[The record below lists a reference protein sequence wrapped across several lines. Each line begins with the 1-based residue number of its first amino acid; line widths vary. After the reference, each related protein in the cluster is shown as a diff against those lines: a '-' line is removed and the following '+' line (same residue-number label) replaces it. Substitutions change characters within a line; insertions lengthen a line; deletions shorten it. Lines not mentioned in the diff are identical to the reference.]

1 MSARRVILWVVVAV
15 IVLGLI
21 AVGVGLFYRGG
32 FGTGI
37 AYGIMRNG
45 RFFNT
50 PRGYGM
56 MPGVGRAIGFPFLG
70 WIGSLLIFGFG
81 LLVGLLLGGI
91 GRSNQP
97 RRQEGPDDDKER
109 AAFEAWHR
117 EAHEHDP
124 APPAAKRGR
133 RSQS

>member
-21 AVGVGLFYRGG
+21 ALGIGLFYRGG

-37 AYGIMRNG
+37 AYGMMRNG
-45 RFFNT
+45 RYFVT
-50 PRGYGM
+50 PHGYEM
-56 MPGVGRAIGFPFLG
+56 MPGVGRVVGFPFLG

-91 GRSNQP
+91 GRSSQP
-97 RRQEGPDDDKER
+97 RSQEGLDSGTDR
-109 AAFEAWHR
+109 AAFEAWHQ
-117 EAHEHDP
+117 EAHERES

-133 RSQS
+133 RSQR